1 MLQVLRTFFR
11 LLAPFLIRLHVE
23 GRENIP
29 DHGPYLIVINH
40 LSAFDTPILL
50 MLCPHKITAFAAAK
64 HRSNLLFRIILEM
77 GGSIWVRRGEIDR
90 TALRRCLEAL
100 RAGDVLGL
108 APEGTRSRSGVLQRG
123 KPGIAYLAYKTDVP
137 ILPVAIWGLETW
149 GKSWRRLRRPH
160 VHVVVGKPFRL
171 PRLEGKPRSKDLQVL
186 ADQVMYRIA
195 ALLPEKYRGVYAG
208 EVPEADTAPRAI

>member
-1 MLQVLRTFFR
+1 M
-11 LLAPFLIRLHVE
+11 
-23 GRENIP
+23 G
-29 DHGPYLIVINH
+29 LIVKGARGI
-40 LSAFDTPILL
+40 FI
-50 MLCPHKITAFAAAK
+50 
-64 HRSNLLFRIILEM
+64 
-77 GGSIWVRRGEIDR
+77 RRGEIDR